1 MAELSCG
8 VLGCNLTGIS
18 SGRTTKCPWLV
29 PTQVPLCDCGDSHL
43 LPLLPY
49 LLRFLQMCCSA
60 ACAVAPF
67 PMLQGVSLRWLVVG
81 RLCREEQAAAILYPK
96 SGQQLEGWSLAW
108 REEGGGWAVTLS
120 WHFTSTP
127 ASRKEER
134 KKEKKKKNPVRGIIF
149 FWWKITQ
156 KAQITFCSGVCIWKA
171 QSCSN
176 YLLKRV
182 ARTQIPPSASLC
194 RWHLDFSCVKC
205 PWVKSPTVIWLLCI
219 DRFSPCRGT
228 FSCAEEEP
236 GAGGFFKT
244 RKNRGPKRLMS
255 SSLSCRQACFPWLI
269 AHLLSGVVIMCGFMV
284 VVRYWKAIGRLF
296 LHF

>member
-1 MAELSCG
+1 MAGPYSAASMWLWWLPSSAPPALPVEVSPDVLQCCLCCGPFSNAARCIPEVISGGRAVRRGTGSSTSLPKIWAAAGGMESSMERGGRRLSCHSQSA
-8 VLGCNLTGIS
+8 LH
-18 SGRTTKCPWLV
+18 
-29 PTQVPLCDCGDSHL
+29 QHSH
-43 LPLLPY
+43 
-49 LLRFLQMCCSA
+49 
-60 ACAVAPF
+60 
-67 PMLQGVSLRWLVVG
+67 
-81 RLCREEQAAAILYPK
+81 I
-96 SGQQLEGWSLAW
+96 
-108 REEGGGWAVTLS
+108 
-120 WHFTSTP
+120 
-127 ASRKEER
+127 KEER
-134 KKEKKKKNPVRGIIF
+134 KRKRKKSSKGHQF

-205 PWVKSPTVIWLLCI
+205 PWVKSHTVIWLLCI

-255 SSLSCRQACFPWLI
+255 SSLSCRQACFPWLV